1 MACDEFLV
9 FDITEGQDVLLIIF
23 FFLRQMLERMTCVRV
38 SLLPPLSSSC
48 EISGHRHRL
57 VHRS

>member
-23 FFLRQMLERMTCVRV
+23 FFFETDVGKDDL
-38 SLLPPLSSSC
+38 C
-48 EISGHRHRL
+48 EGFFATST
-57 VHRS
+57 V